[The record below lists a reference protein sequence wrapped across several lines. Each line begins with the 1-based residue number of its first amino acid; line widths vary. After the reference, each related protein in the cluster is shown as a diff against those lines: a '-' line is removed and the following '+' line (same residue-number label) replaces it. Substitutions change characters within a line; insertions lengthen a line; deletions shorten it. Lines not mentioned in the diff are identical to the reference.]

1 MSASTTTGPGQAG
14 ADDMCESCRQ
24 APVSLLL
31 HLPGAAPFAICG
43 GGAPT
48 VVTVLHHPRGPAT
61 NHHGAD
67 DPAEHRAP
75 AECTPMS
82 RSPEREPVVPEGA
95 PPLDWSG
102 ELVIEQSWR
111 EVAWPIAAT
120 AIPVLVA
127 LVAYVVT
134 GSLLA

>member
-1 MSASTTTGPGQAG
+1 M
-14 ADDMCESCRQ
+14 
-24 APVSLLL
+24 
-31 HLPGAAPFAICG
+31 
-43 GGAPT
+43 
-48 VVTVLHHPRGPAT
+48 
-61 NHHGAD
+61 
-67 DPAEHRAP
+67 
-75 AECTPMS
+75 
-82 RSPEREPVVPEGA
+82 PEGA

-134 GSLLA
+134 GSLLALMGAGIVAGAAALALDTRRPR